1 MSSFLTSMYACDHPG
16 CDQCTPG
23 NGLYDPPDGWW
34 VEDTDA
40 DHSPCCCPEHA
51 PDDDGRPVW

>member
-1 MSSFLTSMYACDHPG
+1 MSSFLISMYACDHPG

-34 VEDTDA
+34 VEDTGA
-40 DHSPCCCPEHA
+40 DHSPCYCPEHA
-51 PDDDGRPVW
+51 PYDE